1 MVSVLFITFVICLFV
16 GVPVAFSLGVAS
28 LAYFLGAGMP
38 IATFSQRFFAGIDS
52 FTLLC
57 IPGFTLAGNLMN
69 QGGISD
75 KLMDF
80 CDKLVGHLT
89 GGMAYAN
96 IMASMIF
103 AGISGTALSDT
114 VALGGIEIPMMVD
127 MGYDADFSVAVTAA
141 SSCMGPIIPPSLP
154 MIIDRKSVV

>member
-1 MVSVLFITFVICLFV
+1 MVSVLFITFVICLFI
-16 GVPVAFSLGVAS
+16 GVPVAFSLGLAS
-28 LAYFLGAGMP
+28 LAYFLGANMP

-127 MGYDADFSVAVTAA
+127 LGYDKSFPWQSLLPPAA
-141 SSCMGPIIPPSLP
+141 WAPSSRPHCP
-154 MIIDRKSVV
+154 